1 MNTSLP
7 LKGIRI
13 LDFCWVLAGPLGT
26 RILAN
31 YGAEIIKIET
41 DTHQSSKRTGIR
53 PDGTPGPNIDPLYN
67 NANTGKKSFTV
78 NLKTEEGKKII
89 KQLISISDVVTNNFR
104 PSVMEKLGFG
114 YESLKKINPKIIMV
128 NIPGCSKEGPWA
140 NIRTLG
146 NMIMGASGLNSITGF
161 PKRPPSGMGVAY
173 PDFTSPYIIA
183 TTILAAIL
191 ERSTNGE
198 GQEINIGQL
207 STTIPLLGVEWM
219 QFKSTGIHPD
229 KTQNK
234 DPNFCPHG
242 LYQSKGEDQ
251 WCAIAVKNNNEWKIL
266 CKIIGQDELI
276 HNDKFKSHSSRKIY
290 EKEID
295 LLLNKWTI
303 NIDKWEIANILQK
316 HGITSAAVEDLQDT
330 LLTDPYMQNHYQ
342 HIVQPTDKDI
352 DIVIDKDPIR
362 FHSKQ
367 NDLTR
372 SPMMGEHNNYVLN
385 DLLKI
390 PKNEIK
396 KLISNGIIK

>member
-78 NLKTEEGKKII
+78 NLKTKEGKNII
-89 KQLISISDVVTNNFR
+89 KQLISISDVTTNNFR
-104 PSVMEKLGFG
+104 PSVMGKLGFD

-128 NIPGCSKEGPWA
+128 NIPGCSVKGPWS

-146 NMIMGASGLNSITGF
+146 NMIMGSSGLNSITGF
-161 PKRPPSGMGVAY
+161 PERPPSGMGVAY
-173 PDFTSPYIIA
+173 PDFTTPYIIA
-183 TTILAAIL
+183 TSILAALL
-191 ERSTNGE
+191 ERSTTGK
-198 GQEINIGQL
+198 GQELNIGQL
-207 STTIPLLGVEWM
+207 ATAIPLLGVEWM
-219 QFKSTGIHPD
+219 QFKSTGIQPE
-229 KTQNK
+229 KKQNR
-234 DPNFCPHG
+234 DLNFCPHG
-242 LYQSKGEDQ
+242 LYPSKGKDQ
-251 WCAIAVKNNNEWKIL
+251 WCAIAVKTDREWKNL
-266 CKIIGQDELI
+266 CKIIDRPELI
-276 HNDKFKSHSSRKIY
+276 NNNKFQSHSNRKTN
-290 EKEID
+290 ENEID
-295 LLLNKWTI
+295 AELSKWTI
-303 NIDKWEIANILQK
+303 NINKWEIANILQD
-316 HGITSAAVEDLQDT
+316 HGIASAAVEDLQET
-330 LLTDPYMQNHYQ
+330 LLIDPHMQNHYQ
-342 HIVQPTDKDI
+342 HVVQPSDKDL
-352 DIVIDKDPIR
+352 DIVIDKDPIK
-362 FHSKQ
+362 FNSKQ

-385 DLLKI
+385 DLLNISK
-390 PKNEIK
+390 KEID